1 MEQHQTTGTGGL
13 MLVLSPLLLPV
24 FTAVVTVVLQRHQRM
39 QQWFSIAGAAAL
51 LLCALWLMLEVN
63 SNGRISVAL
72 GNWPLPF
79 AIELVADRLSAL
91 MVVITAVLGLSV
103 LVYQTSIAV
112 PAGESALL
120 HPLLHGL
127 LAAVGGA
134 VLTADLFNLYVW
146 FELMLITVLGLLVV
160 HNGFRHQE
168 AAFKYF
174 ALNMLGTLLFLAAVA
189 MLYGTTGQ
197 LNFSGLAAA
206 AESPEI
212 KAAIPVYLAM
222 LVSAFLLKAAAFPL
236 FFWLPASY
244 HTLPAPVLALIGGL
258 ITKVGVYVLL
268 RLMGDV
274 FVDQPAVF
282 YDALG
287 WIAVATMVSGVLGA
301 AYHWDLRRIL
311 AFHIVSQ
318 IGYLLLAVALATPAG
333 GSAGVFFMVHN
344 ILAKAALFLIAGIM
358 WRTAGHYDLRRIG
371 GLYPARP
378 LLAILFLIA
387 GFSLVGVPPSSG
399 FWGKFLLVQESFVQ
413 GRYAWGGL
421 ALAVGVLTLY
431 SMVKIWLEGFWKPHP
446 QGAAAA
452 AARADVRLGPA
463 YTAVLVLALLLLVT
477 GLYPE
482 PLLRYTDAAT
492 AMLWQGGAP

>member
-1 MEQHQTTGTGGL
+1 
-13 MLVLSPLLLPV
+13 MLVLSPLLVPLL
-24 FTAVVTVVLQRHQRM
+24 TAVVTVILQRHQRV
-39 QQWFSIAGAAAL
+39 QQGFSIAGAAIL
-51 LLCALWLMLEVN
+51 LLCALWLMQDTG

-91 MVVITAVLGLSV
+91 MVVITAVLGLGV
-103 LVYQTSIAV
+103 LVYQTSIADT
-112 PAGESALL
+112 AGEHAML

-134 VLTADLFNLYVW
+134 LLTADLFNLYVW
-146 FELMLITVLGLLVV
+146 FELILITVLGLLVV
-160 HNGFRHQE
+160 HDGFRHQE

-174 ALNMLGTLLFLAAVA
+174 ALNMFGTLLFLAAVA

-197 LNFSGLAAA
+197 LNFSGLAEAV
-206 AESPEI
+206 EKPEL
-212 KAAIPVYLAM
+212 KAAIPVYVAM
-222 LVSAFLLKAAAFPL
+222 LMSAFLLKAAAFPL

-268 RLMGDV
+268 RLMGEV
-274 FVDQPAVF
+274 FVDQPAIF
-282 YDALG
+282 YEALG
-287 WIAVATMVSGVLGA
+287 WIAVATMISGVLGA

-378 LLAILFLIA
+378 LLAILFLVA
-387 GFSLVGVPPSSG
+387 GFSLVGIPPSSG

-413 GRYAWGGL
+413 ERYAWGGL

-431 SMVKIWLEGFWKPHP
+431 SMVKIWLEGFWKPDP
-446 QGAAAA
+446 RGA
-452 AARADVRLGPA
+452 VLTGSTSHLGTA
-463 YTAVLVLALLLLVT
+463 YAVVLVLVMLLLVT

-482 PLLRYTDAAT
+482 PLIRYTDAAT
-492 AMLWQGGAP
+492 AYLWQGSAP

>member
-1 MEQHQTTGTGGL
+1 
-13 MLVLSPLLLPV
+13 MLVLSPLLVPL
-24 FTAVVTVVLQRHQRM
+24 FTAVITVLLQRHQRI
-39 QQWFSIAGAAAL
+39 QQVFSIAGAAML
-51 LLCALWLMLEVN
+51 LLCSLLLVQQVDGE
-63 SNGRISVAL
+63 GRISVAL
-72 GNWPLPF
+72 GDWPLPF

-91 MVVITAVLGLSV
+91 MVVITAVLGLGV
-103 LVYQTSIAV
+103 LVYQTSIGVA
-112 PAGESALL
+112 ADESAML

-127 LAAVGGA
+127 LAAVGGSL
-134 VLTADLFNLYVW
+134 LTADLFNLYVW
-146 FELMLITVLGLLVV
+146 FELMLITVLGLLVL
-160 HNGFRHQE
+160 HDGFRHQE

-174 ALNMLGTLLFLAAVA
+174 ALNMFGTLLFLAAVA

-197 LNFSGLAAA
+197 LNFSGLAEAV
-206 AESPEI
+206 ERPEL
-212 KAAIPVYLAM
+212 KAVIPVYVAM
-222 LVSAFLLKAAAFPL
+222 LMSAFLLKAAAFPL

-268 RLMGDV
+268 RLTGEV

-282 YDALG
+282 YEALG

-378 LLAILFLIA
+378 LLAVLFLIT
-387 GFSLVGVPPSSG
+387 GFSLVGIPPSSG
-399 FWGKFLLVQESFVQ
+399 FWGKFMLVQESFVQ

-446 QGAAAA
+446 RGAALTATT
-452 AARADVRLGPA
+452 LNLTPA
-463 YTAVLVLALLLLVT
+463 YAVVLVLASLLLVM
-477 GLYPE
+477 GLFPE
-482 PLLRYTDAAT
+482 PLIQYADAAT
-492 AMLWQGGAP
+492 AHLWRVSAP

>member
-1 MEQHQTTGTGGL
+1 
-13 MLVLSPLLLPV
+13 
-24 FTAVVTVVLQRHQRM
+24 
-39 QQWFSIAGAAAL
+39 
-51 LLCALWLMLEVN
+51 
-63 SNGRISVAL
+63 
-72 GNWPLPF
+72 
-79 AIELVADRLSAL
+79 
-91 MVVITAVLGLSV
+91 MVMITAVLGLAV
-103 LVYQTSIAV
+103 LVYQTAIAP
-112 PAGESALL
+112 PAAESALM

-127 LAAVGGA
+127 LAAVGGT

-160 HNGFRHQE
+160 HDGFRHQE

-189 MLYGTTGQ
+189 MLYGSTGQ
-197 LNFSGLAAA
+197 LNFSGLAEAVGRPGLQA
-206 AESPEI
+206 SV
-212 KAAIPVYLAM
+212 PVFVAM
-222 LVSAFLLKAAAFPL
+222 LLSAFLLKAAAFPL

-258 ITKVGVYVLL
+258 VTKVGVYVML
-268 RLMGDV
+268 RLMGEV
-274 FVDQPAVF
+274 FVGQPALF
-282 YDALG
+282 YEALG

-318 IGYLLLAVALATPAG
+318 IGYLLLAVALATPAS
-333 GSAGVFFMVHN
+333 GSAGMFFMVHN

-378 LLAILFLIA
+378 LLAMLFLIA
-387 GFSLVGVPPSSG
+387 GFSLVGIPPSSG
-399 FWGKFLLVQESFVQ
+399 FWGKFLLVQEAFVQ

-446 QGAAAA
+446 RDAVLTVSTRQLA
-452 AARADVRLGPA
+452 PA
-463 YTAVLVLALLLLVT
+463 YAAVLVLATLLLIT

-482 PLLRYTDAAT
+482 PLIRYTDAAT
-492 AMLWQGGAP
+492 AYLWQGGAP

>member
-1 MEQHQTTGTGGL
+1 
-13 MLVLSPLLLPV
+13 MLVLSPLLVPL
-24 FTAVVTVVLQRHQRM
+24 FTAVITVLLQRHQRI
-39 QQWFSIAGAAAL
+39 QQVFSIAGAAML
-51 LLCALWLMLEVN
+51 LLCSLLLVQQVDGE
-63 SNGRISVAL
+63 GRISVAL
-72 GNWPLPF
+72 GDWPLPF

-91 MVVITAVLGLSV
+91 MVVITAVLGLGV
-103 LVYQTSIAV
+103 LVYQTSIGVA
-112 PAGESALL
+112 ADESAML

-127 LAAVGGA
+127 LAAVGGSL
-134 VLTADLFNLYVW
+134 LTADLFNLYVW
-146 FELMLITVLGLLVV
+146 FELMLITVLGLLVL
-160 HNGFRHQE
+160 HDGFRHQE

-174 ALNMLGTLLFLAAVA
+174 ALNMFGTLLFLAAVA

-197 LNFSGLAAA
+197 LNFSGLAEAV
-206 AESPEI
+206 ERPEL
-212 KAAIPVYLAM
+212 KAVIPVYVAM
-222 LVSAFLLKAAAFPL
+222 LMSAFLLKAAAFPL

-268 RLMGDV
+268 RLMGEV

-282 YDALG
+282 YEALG

-378 LLAILFLIA
+378 LLAVLFLIT
-387 GFSLVGVPPSSG
+387 GFSLVGIPPSSG
-399 FWGKFLLVQESFVQ
+399 FWGKFMLVQESFVQ

-446 QGAAAA
+446 RGAALTATT
-452 AARADVRLGPA
+452 LNLTPA
-463 YTAVLVLALLLLVT
+463 YAVVLVLASLLLVM
-477 GLYPE
+477 GLFPE
-482 PLLRYTDAAT
+482 PLIQYADAAT
-492 AMLWQGGAP
+492 AHLWRVSAP

>member
-1 MEQHQTTGTGGL
+1 
-13 MLVLSPLLLPV
+13 MLVLSPLLVPLL
-24 FTAVVTVVLQRHQRM
+24 TAVVTVMLHRHQRI
-39 QQWFSIAGAAAL
+39 QQVSSIAGAVLL
-51 LLCALWLMLEVN
+51 LLCALWLMQEVV
-63 SNGRISVAL
+63 SSGRISVAL
-72 GNWPLPF
+72 GDWPLPF
-79 AIELVADRLSAL
+79 AIEFVADRLSAV
-91 MVVITAVLGLSV
+91 MVVIAAVLGLGV
-103 LVYQTSIAV
+103 LVYQTVIAV
-112 PAGESALL
+112 PAGDSAMM

-127 LAAVGGA
+127 LAAVGGS

-146 FELMLITVLGLLVV
+146 FELMLITVLGLLTL
-160 HNGFRHQE
+160 HDGFRHQE

-174 ALNMLGTLLFLAAVA
+174 ALNLLGTLLFLAAVA
-189 MLYGTTGQ
+189 MLYGVTGQ
-197 LNFSGLAAA
+197 LNFSGLAEAV
-206 AESPEI
+206 ERPEL

-222 LVSAFLLKAAAFPL
+222 LLSAFLLKTAAFPL

-244 HTLPAPVLALIGGL
+244 HTLPAPLLALIGGL
-258 ITKVGVYVLL
+258 VTKVGVYVVL
-268 RLMGDV
+268 RLMGEV
-274 FVDQPAVF
+274 FVNQPAVF
-282 YDALG
+282 YETLG

-318 IGYLLLAVALATPAG
+318 IGYLLLAVALATPAS
-333 GSAGVFFMVHN
+333 GSAGMFFMVHN

-378 LLAILFLIA
+378 LLAVLFLVA
-387 GFSLVGVPPSSG
+387 GFSLVGIPPSSG

-446 QGAAAA
+446 RGASLAAAGRQLA
-452 AARADVRLGPA
+452 PA
-463 YTAVLVLALLLLVT
+463 YAVVLALALLLLVT

-482 PLLRYTDAAT
+482 PLIEYTSAAT
-492 AMLWQGGAP
+492 SHLWQGRSQ

>member
-1 MEQHQTTGTGGL
+1 
-13 MLVLSPLLLPV
+13 MLVLSPLLVPL
-24 FTAVVTVVLQRHQRM
+24 FTAVVTVLLNRHQRA
-39 QQWFSIAGAAAL
+39 QQGFSIAGAVVL
-51 LLCALWLMLEVN
+51 LLCAVWLLQEV
-63 SNGRISVAL
+63 STGGRIQVAL
-72 GNWPLPF
+72 GNWALPF
-79 AIELVADRLSAL
+79 AIEFVADRLSTL
-91 MVVITAVLGLSV
+91 MVMITAVLGLGV
-103 LVYQTSIAV
+103 LVYQTSFAEQ
-112 PAGESALL
+112 ADESALL

-146 FELMLITVLGLLVV
+146 FELMLITVLGLLVAKD
-160 HNGFRHQE
+160 GFRHME

-174 ALNMLGTLLFLAAVA
+174 ALNLLGTLLFLAAVA

-197 LNFSGLAAA
+197 LNFSGLAEAV
-206 AESPEI
+206 EDPEL
-212 KAAIPVYLAM
+212 KAVIPVYVAM
-222 LVSAFLLKAAAFPL
+222 LISAFLLKAAAFPL

-244 HTLPAPVLALIGGL
+244 HTLPAPLLALIGGL

-268 RLMGDV
+268 RLMGEV
-274 FVDQPAVF
+274 FVNQPAVF
-282 YDALG
+282 YEALG
-287 WIAVATMVSGVLGA
+287 WIAIATMISGVLGA

-318 IGYLLLAVALATPAG
+318 IGYLLLAVALATPAS

-358 WRTAGHYDLRRIG
+358 WRAAGHYDLRRIG

-378 LLAILFLIA
+378 LLAVLFLIA
-387 GFSLVGVPPSSG
+387 GFSLVGIPPSSG
-399 FWGKFLLVQESFVQ
+399 FWGKFLLVQESFIQ

-446 QGAAAA
+446 KGSALTATSL
-452 AARADVRLGPA
+452 DLTPA
-463 YTAVLVLALLLLVT
+463 YAVVLVLALLLLVT
-477 GLYPE
+477 GVYPE
-482 PLLRYTDAAT
+482 PLIQYTEAAT
-492 AMLWQGGAP
+492 SMLWQRSAP

>member
-1 MEQHQTTGTGGL
+1 
-13 MLVLSPLLLPV
+13 MLVLSPLLVPL
-24 FTAVVTVVLQRHQRM
+24 FTAVITVLLQRHQRI
-39 QQWFSIAGAAAL
+39 QQVFSIAGAAIL
-51 LLCALWLMLEVN
+51 LLCAWLLLQDVD
-63 SNGRISVAL
+63 SSGRLSVAL

-91 MVVITAVLGLSV
+91 MVVITGVLGLSV
-103 LVYQTSIAV
+103 LVYQASIGVA
-112 PAGESALL
+112 ADESAML

-127 LAAVGGA
+127 LAAVAGA
-134 VLTADLFNLYVW
+134 LLTADLFNLYVW
-146 FELMLITVLGLLVV
+146 FELMLITVLGLLVL
-160 HNGFRHQE
+160 HDGYRHQE

-174 ALNMLGTLLFLAAVA
+174 ALNMFGTLLFLAAVA

-197 LNFSGLAAA
+197 LNFSGLAEAV
-206 AESPEI
+206 EHPEL
-212 KAAIPVYLAM
+212 KAALPVYVAM
-222 LVSAFLLKAAAFPL
+222 LMSAFLLKAAAFPL

-268 RLMGDV
+268 RLTGEV
-274 FVDQPAVF
+274 FVNQPAMF
-282 YDALG
+282 YEALG

-378 LLAILFLIA
+378 LLAVLFLIA
-387 GFSLVGVPPSSG
+387 GFSLVGIPPSSG
-399 FWGKFLLVQESFVQ
+399 FWGKFMLVQESFVQ

-446 QGAAAA
+446 RGADLAATTL
-452 AARADVRLGPA
+452 DLTPA
-463 YTAVLVLALLLLVT
+463 YAVVLVLALLLLVM
-477 GLYPE
+477 GLFPE
-482 PLLRYTDAAT
+482 PLVQYTDAAT
-492 AMLWQGGAP
+492 RMLWQVSAP

>member
-1 MEQHQTTGTGGL
+1 
-13 MLVLSPLLLPV
+13 MLVLSPLLVPLL
-24 FTAVVTVVLQRHQRM
+24 TAVITVMLQRHQRM
-39 QQWFSIAGAAAL
+39 QQGVSIAGAAIL
-51 LLCALWLMLEVN
+51 LLCALLLVQQVDG
-63 SNGRISVAL
+63 NGRISVAL

-91 MVVITAVLGLSV
+91 MVVITAILGLGV

-112 PAGESALL
+112 AADESAML

-127 LAAVGGA
+127 LAAVGGS

-160 HNGFRHQE
+160 HGGFRHQE

-174 ALNMLGTLLFLAAVA
+174 ALNMFGTLLFLAAVA
-189 MLYGTTGQ
+189 MLYGATGQ
-197 LNFSGLAAA
+197 LNFGGLAEAV
-206 AESPEI
+206 EHPELN
-212 KAAIPVYLAM
+212 AAIPVYVAM
-222 LVSAFLLKAAAFPL
+222 LMSAFLLKAAAFPL

-244 HTLPAPVLALIGGL
+244 HTLPVPVLALIGGL

-268 RLMGDV
+268 RLMGEV
-274 FVDQPAVF
+274 FIDQPAVF
-282 YDALG
+282 YEALG

-318 IGYLLLAVALATPAG
+318 IGYLLLAVALATPAS
-333 GSAGVFFMVHN
+333 GSAGMFFMVHN

-358 WRTAGHYDLRRIG
+358 WRSAGHYDLRRIG

-378 LLAILFLIA
+378 LLAVLFLIA
-387 GFSLVGVPPSSG
+387 GFSLVGIPPSSG

-446 QGAAAA
+446 RGATLTATAAQ
-452 AARADVRLGPA
+452 LGPA
-463 YTAVLVLALLLLVT
+463 YAVVLALALLLLVT

-482 PLLRYTDAAT
+482 PLIQYADTAT
-492 AMLWQGGAP
+492 AHLWQGGAP